1 MSYRNWRGEEYTVKK
16 VNVFPKLF
24 LARESLLCD
33 IPAWDGKSL
42 IPLTTVHGISNIEV
56 HDNARHNRTYT
67 GRGAI

>member
-33 IPAWDGKSL
+33 IPAGDGKIANLFFQCKESA
-42 IPLTTVHGISNIEV
+42 T
-56 HDNARHNRTYT
+56 
-67 GRGAI
+67 